1 MPNHQ
6 KEQLMNHQLNEL
18 TEVIQQ
24 TINLENTKA
33 RLDVFSIIED
43 GKENGKDPVDI
54 LIDLL
59 KWCKR

>member
-1 MPNHQ
+1 
-6 KEQLMNHQLNEL
+6 MNHQLNEL